1 VLTSQR
7 AATTA
12 GAQAPPPGS
21 SGVPTWNH
29 VCERR
34 VSIRTVPRL
43 PTTVPPSYLAQRRLA
58 ELRVWWFMR
67 RLTYLTTV
75 PRSERVKRR
84 LAEMRMWCA
93 LTRMPRL
100 TTARRSAAFRR
111 RLGDRPGTRARGAN
125 PGRFV

>member
-1 VLTSQR
+1 
-7 AATTA
+7 
-12 GAQAPPPGS
+12 
-21 SGVPTWNH
+21 
-29 VCERR
+29 
-34 VSIRTVPRL
+34 VPRL
-43 PTTVPPSYLAQRRLA
+43 PTTVPPSYLAQRRFA

-67 RLTYLTTV
+67 RIVYLSTV
-75 PRSERVKRR
+75 PRSDRVKRR

-93 LTRMPRL
+93 LSRMPRL